1 MKGMRHNATGRSE
14 TRHRRNPRA
23 QIKGQFI
30 PRLVEMI
37 TSPGYKVTSLAA
49 RRVMDRLEI
58 EHARHAGE
66 ANGRLV
72 VSYDQF
78 VAHGLHRHAI
88 GPAIRELVAL
98 GFVRITEQGSAG
110 NSEFRRASSYR
121 LTYLAAPDSDATHE
135 WRRALTDEQ
144 AKAIAEAARAE
155 MAAPVRRRSAAA

>member
-1 MKGMRHNATGRSE
+1 MRGMRHDATGRSE

-23 QIKGQFI
+23 KIAGQFV

-37 TSPGYKVTSLAA
+37 TSPGYRVTSLGA

-78 VAHGLHRHAI
+78 EAHGLHRHAI

-98 GFVRITEQGSAG
+98 GFVQITEQGSAG
-110 NSEFRRASSYR
+110 ADFRRASAYR
-121 LTYLAAPDSDATHE
+121 LTYLAAPDSDPTHE
-135 WRRALTDEQ
+135 WRRILTDEQ
-144 AKAIAEAARAE
+144 AKATADAARAE
-155 MAAPVRRRSAAA
+155 AAAPVRRRSAAA